1 MMEDGEKAEKRGQVR
16 SWSDKMLIK
25 KEKYFFWGVENGQ
38 RAADVVKDAAVK
50 EGKENEK
57 ELWKII

>member
-1 MMEDGEKAEKRGQVR
+1 MEDGEKAEKRGQVR

-25 KEKYFFWGVENGQ
+25 EEKYFFWGVENGQ
-38 RAADVVKDAAVK
+38 RAAADVVKDAAVK